1 MPARQTLTKL
11 RLSEVF
17 TARRFID
24 LSAQKG
30 FVHCTMKQS
39 LQLKLGQ
46 QLTMTPQLQQ
56 AIRLLQLS
64 TLDLQQEIQ
73 EALESNPMLEVEEG
87 FDSAGQSTDYDGSEA
102 DNADYTRQQ
111 EIASDIPG
119 DSTIDFSASESYSA
133 TADSFQDGGD
143 YKDSDSYGESESF
156 TETESFGDTDVY
168 GEGDSFSAD
177 SGDWSEAI
185 PSDLPV
191 DTSWDDVYQASS
203 SGSSSNYDNED
214 NDFESR
220 RAATDSLYDHLMWQ
234 LNLTPMSDRDRI
246 LAMAIIDAVEPSGML
261 SVSIEDIF
269 EGLGTEIEDLELDEV
284 VAVQHRLQQFDPCG
298 VCSQNLSECLLVQLQ
313 QFDPKTPFLEPA
325 KLIAKHYLQIL
336 GSRDYRQLMRRTKLK
351 EAELSQAIAL
361 IQSLNPRPGDMIA
374 SGDTEYVIPDVFVEK
389 RDGRWMVELNP
400 EIAPRLRI
408 NADYA
413 SMVRRADSSSDNTFL
428 KDNLQEAR
436 WFLKSLQSRN
446 ETLLKVASC
455 IVEKQRGF
463 LEYGPEAMKPLVLH
477 DIAEIV
483 EMHESTISRV
493 TTQKYMHTPQGI
505 FELKYFFSSHV
516 STDSGG
522 ECSSTAIRAI
532 IKKLVNAENP
542 KKPLSDSKITDLL
555 AEQGIQVARRTIA
568 KYRESLNI
576 PPSNERKT
584 I

>member
-1 MPARQTLTKL
+1 
-11 RLSEVF
+11 
-17 TARRFID
+17 
-24 LSAQKG
+24 
-30 FVHCTMKQS
+30 MKQS

-64 TLDLQQEIQ
+64 TLDLQAEIQ
-73 EALESNPMLEVEEG
+73 EALDSNPMLEVEDSYDNSDANDFG
-87 FDSAGQSTDYDGSEA
+87 QGDNFDAENSELSDYARSQEVAGDPNAGTSDKLI
-102 DNADYTRQQ
+102 DNTQ
-111 EIASDIPG
+111 
-119 DSTIDFSASESYSA
+119 SASSDNFGEQ
-133 TADSFQDGGD
+133 DSFDDAGNF
-143 YKDSDSYGESESF
+143 S
-156 TETESFGDTDVY
+156 DTDSFRETSDNDIY
-168 GEGDSFSAD
+168 GEGDSF
-177 SGDWSEAI
+177 GDNNAEWTESI

-203 SGSSSNYDNED
+203 GSASSNYDGED
-214 NDFESR
+214 SDFESR
-220 RAATDSLYDHLMWQ
+220 RAVADSLYDHLMWQ
-234 LNLTPMSDRDRI
+234 LNLTPLSDRDHI
-246 LAMAIIDAVEPSGML
+246 IAMTIIDAVEPSGML
-261 SVSIEDIF
+261 SISIAEIY
-269 EGLGTEIEDLELDEV
+269 EGLQQELIELEEDEV

-298 VCSQNLSECLLVQLQ
+298 VCSQNLAECLLVQLQ
-313 QFDPKTPFLEPA
+313 QLPSGTSLLEPA
-325 KLIAKHYLQIL
+325 KLIVKQYLPLL

-351 EAELSQAIAL
+351 ETELSQAIAL
-361 IQSLNPRPGDMIA
+361 IQGLNPRPGDIIA
-374 SGDTEYVIPDVFVEK
+374 SGETEYVVPDVFVEK
-389 RDGRWMVELNP
+389 RDGRWIVELNP
-400 EIAPRLRI
+400 DIAPRLRI
-408 NADYA
+408 NTDYA

-483 EMHESTISRV
+483 GMHESTISRV

-532 IKKLVNAENP
+532 IKKLVGAENP
-542 KKPLSDSKITDLL
+542 KKPLSDSKITELL
-555 AEQGIQVARRTIA
+555 ADQGIQVARRTIA

-584 I
+584 L

>member
-1 MPARQTLTKL
+1 MLAAQSLTKL
-11 RLSEVF
+11 HLSDVF
-17 TARRFID
+17 ILRPFNN
-24 LSAQKG
+24 SAPQG
-30 FVHCTMKQS
+30 FVYLTMKQS

-73 EALESNPMLEVEEG
+73 EALESNPMLEMEEG
-87 FDSAGQSTDYDGSEA
+87 FDSPGQTTDYEGSDG
-102 DNADYTRQQ
+102 DNVDYTRQQ
-111 EIASDIPG
+111 EIAA
-119 DSTIDFSASESYSA
+119 DSHGESTTDFSASDTYSA
-133 TADSFQDGGD
+133 SSDNYQESSNYSEGDSFGE
-143 YKDSDSYGESESF
+143 GESFGDS
-156 TETESFGDTDVY
+156 ESFGDTDVY
-168 GEGDSFSAD
+168 GEGESFSAD

-191 DTSWDDVYQASS
+191 DTSWDDVYQSS
-203 SGSSSNYDNED
+203 ASGSSNNYDNED

-234 LNLTPMSDRDRI
+234 LNLTPMSDRDRV

-261 SVSIEDIF
+261 SITLEEIF
-269 EGLGTEIEDLELDEV
+269 EGMRDDFEELELDEV

-313 QFDPKTPFLEPA
+313 QFDPKTPFLDSA
-325 KLIAKHYLQIL
+325 KLIAKQYLPVL

-351 EAELSQAIAL
+351 ESELSQAVAL

-374 SGDTEYVIPDVFVEK
+374 SGDTEYVVPDVFVEK
-389 RDGRWMVELNP
+389 KDGRWLVELNP

-413 SMVRRADSSSDNTFL
+413 SMVKRADSSSDNTFL

>member
-1 MPARQTLTKL
+1 
-11 RLSEVF
+11 
-17 TARRFID
+17 
-24 LSAQKG
+24 
-30 FVHCTMKQS
+30 MKQS

-73 EALESNPMLEVEEG
+73 EALDSNPMLELEENFEG
-87 FDSAGQSTDYDGSEA
+87 TAPETNYDGSEP
-102 DNADYTRQQ
+102 DNNDYERTQ
-111 EIASDIPG
+111 EIAADPEAGTGDKLIEQYSNTPSSNDGVNGSD
-119 DSTIDFSASESYSA
+119 
-133 TADSFQDGGD
+133 
-143 YKDSDSYGESESF
+143 
-156 TETESFGDTDVY
+156 SFGDTDTFSDTESFNDNELY
-168 GEGDSFSAD
+168 GEGDSFGDNNAEWTD
-177 SGDWSEAI
+177 SI
-185 PSDLPV
+185 PNDLPV

-203 SGSSSNYDNED
+203 GSSSNNYDNED
-214 NDFESR
+214 GDFESR
-220 RAATDSLYDHLMWQ
+220 RAVADSIYDHLMWQ
-234 LNLTPMSDRDRI
+234 LNLTPMSDRDHI
-246 LAMAIIDAVEPSGML
+246 IAMAIIDAVEPSGML
-261 SVSIEDIF
+261 STSLIDIF
-269 EGLGTEIEDLELDEV
+269 EGLAQELEDLEEDEV

-313 QFDPKTPFLEPA
+313 QFASDTPFLESA
-325 KLIAKHYLQIL
+325 KLIVKQYLPLL

-351 EAELSQAIAL
+351 ESELSLAVSL
-361 IQSLNPRPGDMIA
+361 IQGLNPRPGDIIA
-374 SGDTEYVIPDVFVEK
+374 SGDTEYVVPDVFVEK
-389 RDGRWMVELNP
+389 RDGRWIVELNP
-400 EIAPRLRI
+400 DIAPRLRI
-408 NADYA
+408 NTDYA

-532 IKKLVNAENP
+532 IKKLVSAENP
-542 KKPLSDSKITDLL
+542 KKPLSDSKITELL
-555 AEQGIQVARRTIA
+555 ADQGIQVARRTIA

-584 I
+584 L